1 MDERT
6 RQRQFEEQFLS
17 QLRNRAGF
25 MVKTMLRDG
34 QAVLE
39 TVDDGVQ
46 QLEGAMRRHELFDRR
61 LIDEMPGARAAQI
74 RFQKNRVGG
83 LFKQTIG
90 RLRAMVL
97 APPELLL
104 KNERPAAVGR
114 DQVLAALARYQL
126 LPTAS
131 RPTSVLLASATGFS
145 EAARALVHSTNEPRL
160 ILMSGRDD
168 GGWDV
173 EMPEATRRS
182 PWARLFE
189 FETQDELFKRLMHH
203 LEQSAHQLDSSGIA
217 LPALAQK
224 LGLPLDKTDALVRR
238 ACRSQPRLM
247 TVLHDGTVHLCRT
260 PVLDEESPMKLWSR
274 IRRWLRM
281 KPTVAEQ
288 VREMT
293 IARVRLEQQRA
304 ELDQK
309 LATLQTEERQA
320 REQGTSATSD
330 NERKH
335 VAARIVRVGRE
346 QKRLAAQANVITQQI
361 DVLGTRLHNLTL
373 MQQGRSVALPSPQ
386 ELAKEAAEAEQ
397 VVAQLSTSADLAASV
412 EVGAMSSALAA
423 EEAAVFDELKALSES
438 RAGVRADSQAA
449 ATAGERAESKP
460 ESAASAAP
468 NSTSSL
474 RDPSRVP
481 TAPPPVPATPARNK
495 PESARPEVS

>member
-1 MDERT
+1 MDERA

-17 QLRNRAGF
+17 QLRNRAAV

-83 LFKQTIG
+83 LFKVTIG

-97 APPELLL
+97 APPELLV
-104 KNERPAAVGR
+104 KNERPVAVGR

-126 LPTAS
+126 LPSAA

-189 FETQDELFKRLMHH
+189 FETQDELYKRLMHH
-203 LEQSAHQLDSSGIA
+203 LEQSAHQLDSSGIS
-217 LPALAQK
+217 LPALSQK
-224 LGLPLDKTDALVRR
+224 LGLPVDKAEALVRR
-238 ACRSQPRLM
+238 ACRANPRLM
-247 TVLHDGTVHLCRT
+247 TVLHEGTVHLSRT
-260 PVLDEESPMKLWSR
+260 PVIDEESSMKLWSR

-293 IARVRLEQQRA
+293 AARVRLEQQRA
-304 ELDQK
+304 ELDHK
-309 LATLQTEERQA
+309 FASLQTEERQA
-320 REQGTSATSD
+320 REQGAAAASD

-335 VAARIVRVGRE
+335 AAARIVRVGRE
-346 QKRLAAQANVITQQI
+346 QKRLAAQGNVITQQI

-438 RAGVRADSQAA
+438 RAGVRADAKV
-449 ATAGERAESKP
+449 AGG
-460 ESAASAAP
+460 ESAEAKASAERTTGA
-468 NSTSSL
+468 SSA
-474 RDPSRVP
+474 SRVP
-481 TAPPPVPATPARNK
+481 APPPPVPAAPARAK

>member
-1 MDERT
+1 MDERA
-6 RQRQFEEQFLS
+6 RQRQFEEQFFS
-17 QLRNRAGF
+17 QLRSRAGV
-25 MVKTMLRDG
+25 MVKTLLRDG

-39 TVDDGVQ
+39 SVDDGVQ
-46 QLEGAMRRHELFDRR
+46 QLEGAMRRYELYDRK

-74 RFQKNRVGG
+74 RFQKNRLGG
-83 LFKQTIG
+83 LFKQTIS

-104 KNERPAAVGR
+104 RNERPNPVGR

-126 LPTAS
+126 LPAAA

-145 EAARALVHSTNEPRL
+145 EAARALVHSTQEPRL
-160 ILMSGRDD
+160 ILMSGRED

-173 EMPEATRRS
+173 EMPEATQRS

-189 FETQDELFKRLMHH
+189 FETQDELYKRLMHH
-203 LEQSAHQLDSSGIA
+203 LDQNAQQLDSTGLA
-217 LPALAQK
+217 LPWLAQK
-224 LGLPLDKTDALVRR
+224 LGLPIEKTDALVRR

-247 TVLHDGTVHLCRT
+247 TVLHEGTVHLCRM
-260 PVLDEESPMKLWSR
+260 PIVDEESSMKLWTR
-274 IRRWLRM
+274 IRRWLRW

-293 IARVRLEQQRA
+293 VARVRLEQQRA

-309 LATLQTEERQA
+309 LAALQAEERQA
-320 REQGTSATSD
+320 REQGAAASSD

-335 VAARIVRVGRE
+335 VAARIVRVTRE
-346 QKRLAAQANVITQQI
+346 QKRISAQATVISQQI

-373 MQQGRSVALPSPQ
+373 MQQGRSVVLPSPQ
-386 ELAKEAAEAEQ
+386 ELAREAAEAEQ

-412 EVGAMSSALAA
+412 EVGATSSALAA
-423 EEAAVFDELKALSES
+423 EEAAVFDELKAISES
-438 RAGVRADSQAA
+438 RMGAKAEPLAAEAA
-449 ATAGERAESKP
+449 ANTSTAGE
-460 ESAASAAP
+460 SAAARTPEAAP
-468 NSTSSL
+468 AN
-474 RDPSRVP
+474 REPSRTP
-481 TAPPPVPATPARNK
+481 PAPPAAARSK